1 MFFAIQVCEKC
12 HWAGTHTDTVNKIV
26 SSTDATWFCPR
37 CDGEVVCVP
46 LRLTIKDLW
55 NSWIREK
62 EIS

>member
-12 HWAGTHTDTVNKIV
+12 HWAGTHTNTVNKIV
-26 SSTDATWFCPR
+26 SNTDATWFCPR

-55 NSWIREK
+55 NS
-62 EIS
+62 